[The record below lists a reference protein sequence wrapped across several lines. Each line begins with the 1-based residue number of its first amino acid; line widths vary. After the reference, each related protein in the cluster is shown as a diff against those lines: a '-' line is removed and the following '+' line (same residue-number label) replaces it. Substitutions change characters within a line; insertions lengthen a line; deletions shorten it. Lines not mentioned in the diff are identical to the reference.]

1 MSDALTNDMR
11 KQLQELQQ
19 QYEQSLIDSD
29 TLSDL
34 LSMLVEEELSKP
46 DTEIN
51 TAWLNACTDLMAD
64 IDCEKMQF
72 QPDRMEESKRQ
83 LRSRLQMKKATVWRS
98 ILVAACLVLAVGIA
112 FALAPLRR
120 GMNDPL
126 MENAIAG
133 DKRDGLVAPTFDPER
148 ISAFLGYMPPI
159 PEWLPDGWKYSGYQ
173 AFDGAS
179 GQRIILTYDKDGG
192 NSSLVYTYMRTDNTP
207 ELIGENRQQITL
219 ENGLVVD
226 LHREN
231 DTLTA
236 SWATDQEVFS
246 VRGPVS
252 EDELF
257 QMIQRIH

>member
-64 IDCEKMQF
+64 IDREKTQF
-72 QPDRMEESKRQ
+72 QLDRMEESKRE
-83 LRSRLQMKKATVWRS
+83 LHSRLSTKKATVWRG

-112 FALAPLRR
+112 FAFAPFRH
-120 GMNDPL
+120 GMNDSI

-133 DKRDGLVAPTFDPER
+133 DKRDGLVAPTFEPDR
-148 ISAFLGYMPPI
+148 ISVFLGFMPPI

-173 AFDGAS
+173 AFDEAS
-179 GQRIILTYDKDGG
+179 RQSVILTYDKDGET
-192 NSSLVYTYMRTDNTP
+192 SSLVYTYMRTDNTP
-207 ELIGENRQQITL
+207 ELIGDNRQQIIL
-219 ENGLVVD
+219 ENGTVVD
-226 LHREN
+226 LYREN
-231 DTLTA
+231 GMITA
-236 SWATDQEVFS
+236 SWANDQEAFFVAGS
-246 VRGPVS
+246 IS
-252 EDELF
+252 EDDLF

>member
-1 MSDALTNDMR
+1 MSDVLTNDMR
-11 KQLQELQQ
+11 KQMQELQQ
-19 QYEQSLIDSD
+19 QYEQGLIDSD

-64 IDCEKMQF
+64 IDREKTQF
-72 QPDRMEESKRQ
+72 QPDRMEESKRE
-83 LRSRLQMKKATVWRS
+83 LHSRLSTKKATVWRG
-98 ILVAACLVLAVGIA
+98 ILVAACMVLTVGIA
-112 FALAPLRR
+112 FAFASFRH

-133 DKRDGLVAPTFDPER
+133 DKQDGLVAPAFEPAR

-179 GQRIILTYDKDGG
+179 GQRIILTYDKDAET
-192 NSSLVYTYMRTDNTP
+192 SSLVYTYMKMDNTP
-207 ELIGENRQQITL
+207 ELIGENRQQIIL

-226 LHREN
+226 LYREN
-231 DTLTA
+231 DMFTA
-236 SWATDQEVFS
+236 SWVTGQEIFS
-246 VRGPVS
+246 VMGPVGK
-252 EDELF
+252 DELF